1 MMKLQKIIKSTLGW
15 YYSLGR
21 KFSEVAPAATLTVLM
36 ANLFAQ
42 ILLVLTFFLPIKVLI
57 LLGSDTVPKYYP
69 LYLKSLQKTH
79 LIVGL
84 SLLALIFYLL
94 YLTCEFIISVH
105 SKKGAKK
112 LLKNSGKLALFENQ
126 NQLASQAYARF
137 TRGLSAGTF
146 ASVSLAVLLYIYP
159 LLFSATLIYCTLA
172 YVCLICAYNKNNRIR
187 RLLDQHHPAILNALC
202 SVGFLFIFACMI
214 IDFLYLSPP
223 KIFPALI
230 SLLLIR
236 QGMSRLNILLQDIIT
251 LRSQHRQINAL
262 FFHNQQLIVDNGTYA
277 EKMTELLSKAQRER
291 WVTTAI
297 NSVTSAGLKLVST
310 QWHQIGRTDIYSF
323 EAEFTSAPSTQPEKY
338 LFKLFGEH
346 SKSLAEQEYT
356 LLKNTPTAPA
366 PLLVGRTNVQNLIC
380 HVFTFNNYRKL
391 AHREIGTGVTSI
403 NQQLLCIEPSESLVK
418 RFSRSHQY
426 LEQRLSRKIIENLHI
441 ISSQQ
446 QVPDIERFS
455 EHYDFLIDVLAALPR
470 QIISQDTTSDTLLI
484 ADDGATHVSHW
495 ASWKMEPLGSNWP
508 VGDHA
513 TLRQAV
519 EKARLERKSLA
530 DVPAAAVVLCAFTYA
545 FERLCHRSN
554 FSDAIALLPSM
565 LEQLERLKTPSMN
578 RNNCQ

>member
-1 MMKLQKIIKSTLGW
+1 MMKLQKNIKSTLGW
-15 YYSLGR
+15 FYSLGR
-21 KFSEVAPAATLTVLM
+21 KFYEVTPAATLTVLT

-69 LYLKSLQKTH
+69 LYLKSLQKAH

-84 SLLALIFYLL
+84 SLLALMCYLL
-94 YLTCEFIISVH
+94 YLGCEFIIAHH
-105 SKKGAKK
+105 SRKGAQK

-126 NQLASQAYARF
+126 HQLASQAYARF

-146 ASVSLAVLLYIYP
+146 AAASLAILLYIYP
-159 LLFSATLIYCTLA
+159 LLFSATLTYCALA
-172 YVCLICAYNKNNRIR
+172 YIGLVSLYNKSPKAR
-187 RLLDQHHPAILNALC
+187 RLLEHHHATTLNAMC
-202 SVGFLFIFACMI
+202 SMGFLFVFACMI

-236 QGMSRLNILLQDIIT
+236 QGMSRLNILLQDIIA

-277 EKMTELLSKAQRER
+277 EKITELLNKAQRDQ
-291 WVTTAI
+291 WVAAAI
-297 NSVTSAGLKLVST
+297 KSVTSADLQLVST

-323 EAEFTSAPSTQPEKY
+323 EAEFTSAQSPNIEKY

-356 LLKNTPTAPA
+356 LLKNTPHIPA
-366 PLLVGRTNVQNLIC
+366 PQFLGRAGIQNLTC
-380 HVFTFNNYRKL
+380 HVFNFNNYRKL
-391 AHREIGTGVTSI
+391 AHREIGTGVISI
-403 NQQLLCIEPSESLVK
+403 NQRLLCIEPSESLVK

-441 ISSQQ
+441 ISSQE
-446 QVPDIERFS
+446 QVADIERFS
-455 EHYDFLIDVLAALPR
+455 EQYDFLISVLADLPR
-470 QIISQDTTSDTLLI
+470 QIISLDTTSDTLLI
-484 ADDGATHVSHW
+484 AVDGTTHVSHW

-508 VGDHA
+508 VGEHA
-513 TLRQAV
+513 TLRLGI
-519 EKARLERKSLA
+519 ETARQERKSLV
-530 DVPAAAVVLCAFTYA
+530 DVPAAAVLLCAFTYA

-554 FSDAIALLPSM
+554 FSDAVALLPNM
-565 LEQLERLKTPSMN
+565 LEQLEHLKTP
-578 RNNCQ
+578 RNEQEQ

>member
-1 MMKLQKIIKSTLGW
+1 MIRLQRNIKSTLGW

-21 KFSEVAPAATLTVLM
+21 KFYAVTPAATLTVLA

-84 SLLALIFYLL
+84 SLLALMCYLL
-94 YLTCEFIISVH
+94 YLTCEFIISHH
-105 SKKGAKK
+105 SKKGART
-112 LLKNSGKLALFENQ
+112 LLKNSGKLTLFENQ
-126 NQLASQAYARF
+126 QQVASQAYARF

-146 ASVSLAVLLYIYP
+146 AAASLAILLHIYP
-159 LLFSATLIYCTLA
+159 LLFFAALIYCTLT
-172 YVCLICAYNKNNRIR
+172 YIGLVSLYNNKASIR
-187 RLLDQHHPAILNALC
+187 RLLDQHHAVILNALC

-214 IDFLYLSPP
+214 VDFLYLSPP

-236 QGMSRLNILLQDIIT
+236 QGMSRFNILLQDIMA

-277 EKMTELLSKAQRER
+277 DNMTALLDKTQRDHWMAKA
-291 WVTTAI
+291 I
-297 NSVTSAGLKLVST
+297 SCVTSAELTLVST
-310 QWHQIGRTDIYSF
+310 RWHQIGRADIYAF
-323 EAEFTSAPSTQPEKY
+323 EAEFASTHSAHPEKY
-338 LFKLFGEH
+338 LFKLFGEN

-356 LLKNTPTAPA
+356 LLKNTPDAPTPRFA
-366 PLLVGRTNVQNLIC
+366 GRTKVQNLAC
-380 HVFTFNNYRKL
+380 HVFNFDNYRKL
-391 AHREIGTGVTSI
+391 LHREIGNGVVSI
-403 NQQLLCIEPSESLVK
+403 NEQLLCIEPAESLVT

-426 LEQRLSRKIIENLHI
+426 LEQRLSREVIKNLHI
-441 ISSQQ
+441 ISTPE

-455 EHYDFLIDVLAALPR
+455 ERYDFLIEVLAASPR

-484 ADDGATHVSHW
+484 DDKGAMHVSHW
-495 ASWKMEPLGSNWP
+495 ASWKIEPVGSNWP
-508 VGDHA
+508 VGEHS
-513 TLRQAV
+513 TLKNAI
-519 EKARLERKSLA
+519 ETARLKRHTLA
-530 DVPAAAVVLCAFTYA
+530 NVPAAAIVLCAFTYA
-545 FERLCHRSN
+545 FERLCYRSN
-554 FSDAIALLPSM
+554 FSDAVALLPSM
-565 LEQLERLKTPSMN
+565 LEQLELLKTSSN
-578 RNNCQ
+578 EQE